1 MDINSLK
8 SLLRAGISREEFLDS
23 YANIQEDKNNNN
35 ATISIYNNSINSTA
49 IFDKLDINK
58 NNILDESEINNLK
71 NINTTD
77 GENGTNILS
86 DYDLKGLY
94 NNINK
99 KIEEEYSTKSPEE
112 IYKKAISEGT
122 TPESFLQTISSKIEV
137 LDGLTKLRQE
147 SSDKIIEQI
156 QNRIDD
162 LITKSQNI
170 DKKLKEKYLDS
181 KEEIKK
187 LQNKSKEYEQTAQNN
202 ANNIE
207 KLNNNTIYLESEI
220 KALSNNE
227 ENKNDIENKQKELKK
242 INKTI
247 NKFHSS
253 YSEALD
259 KQSETNSKIKKI
271 NLDKILD
278 EIKTN
283 DKELK
288 NKIEP
293 LEEKINLEKNSAKT
307 DIANYKQQIYNLTS
321 IQDYAIQE
329 IQSQNPSEEYYDSDM
344 ETYTYD
350 SQALKEKWK
359 NKAPQLSDGFYNKA
373 TEVAKRVGCDANV
386 LLGLMMSESGL
397 KSSVVNKSSGATGL
411 IQFMP
416 STAKILGTST
426 AALKKMSAEQQ
437 LVYVEKYLQNC
448 KKAAGFKS
456 GDKLNA
462 GTMYTLVF
470 LPAFAKKDTLA
481 IKGDKYYNANAGLDV
496 NKDGKITKNDLGQR
510 IYKFMA

>member
-99 KIEEEYSTKSPEE
+99 KREEEYSTKSPEE

-220 KALSNNE
+220 KALSNN
-227 ENKNDIENKQKELKK
+227 
-242 INKTI
+242 
-247 NKFHSS
+247 
-253 YSEALD
+253 
-259 KQSETNSKIKKI
+259 
-271 NLDKILD
+271 
-278 EIKTN
+278 
-283 DKELK
+283 
-288 NKIEP
+288 
-293 LEEKINLEKNSAKT
+293 
-307 DIANYKQQIYNLTS
+307 
-321 IQDYAIQE
+321 
-329 IQSQNPSEEYYDSDM
+329 
-344 ETYTYD
+344 
-350 SQALKEKWK
+350 
-359 NKAPQLSDGFYNKA
+359 
-373 TEVAKRVGCDANV
+373 
-386 LLGLMMSESGL
+386 
-397 KSSVVNKSSGATGL
+397 
-411 IQFMP
+411 
-416 STAKILGTST
+416 
-426 AALKKMSAEQQ
+426 
-437 LVYVEKYLQNC
+437 
-448 KKAAGFKS
+448 
-456 GDKLNA
+456 
-462 GTMYTLVF
+462 
-470 LPAFAKKDTLA
+470 
-481 IKGDKYYNANAGLDV
+481 
-496 NKDGKITKNDLGQR
+496 
-510 IYKFMA
+510 